1 MSPKTKLRFNFCQ
14 TVLFVGL
21 LSPGFTISAEKA
33 VDFNR
38 DIRPIFSE
46 TCYACHGPDQN
57 KRKAGLRFDHQE
69 EPFKV
74 LESGKT
80 AIVPHDLAKSELIRR
95 ITTSDPEDHMPPSDS
110 LN

>member
-1 MSPKTKLRFNFCQ
+1 MKRPSQFSAL
-14 TVLFVGL
+14 VLIGVT
-21 LSPGFTISAEKA
+21 LSCLSAFTSNAAQI

-80 AIVPHDLAKSELIRR
+80 AVVPGDLAKSELIRR
-95 ITTSDPEDHMPPSDS
+95 ITTSDPEDHMPPPDS
-110 LN
+110 L